1 VFISFIQVV
10 ENFQFAEKYNETNK
24 KYASSSFSIPPKK
37 QKRVFKTT

>member
-24 KYASSSFSIPPKK
+24 KNASSFSFPPPPQK
-37 QKRVFKTT
+37 KRVF